1 MTSPYI
7 QCMLIYPA
15 GSPLANVYFTPV
27 LPPVGKQPLDCLAA
41 TRHDSITSSGIKQ
54 AVTERI
60 DDVMTL
66 TFPMVP
72 QSDLAA
78 WKAFMNY
85 ALGGNPFAYRPNAA
99 DNTTWADYTL
109 DSMDWTPK
117 FIAPGYFSFALQCRL
132 WVGSGSPPV
141 SGS

>member
-1 MTSPYI
+1 MFSTI
-7 QCMLIYPA
+7 RA
-15 GSPLANVYFTPV
+15 VFTHGFHRFVYSEWV
-27 LPPVGKQPLDCLAA
+27 NAK
-41 TRHDSITSSGIKQ
+41 
-54 AVTERI
+54 
-60 DDVMTL
+60 TL